1 MTPWHDPALQR
12 LLGGVFALLIVSSIA
27 GFALSRTVMSERG
40 RATVMNMNA
49 RIRAWWVMCLV
60 FGAAV
65 MTGGTGSLVLFAF
78 LSLLALREYMTIAPT
93 KPGDAHII
101 FWSFFLFTP
110 MQYYFIWLDWYGLYS
125 IFLPVYALIFIAVI
139 SAASGD
145 TEAFLE
151 RTGVITWGLM
161 ACVYCLSFA
170 PALLKLQIPG
180 YTGNAKLLLFLVMV
194 GQISD
199 VFQYI
204 WGKTLGKHPIAPKV
218 SPNKT
223 WEGFIGGI
231 ATATLVGAGIWWAT
245 PFSPLIAGAMAL
257 AIALLGFAG
266 GLIMS
271 AIKRDRG
278 VKDFGAIIEGHGG
291 VLDRIDSL
299 CFSAPV
305 FFHLTR
311 FFYT

>member
-27 GFALSRTVMSERG
+27 GFALSRSVKSERG

-223 WEGFIGGI
+223 WEGFIGGV
-231 ATATLVGAGIWWAT
+231 ATATLVGAAIWWAT
-245 PFSPLIAGAMAL
+245 PFTPLIAGAMAL

-311 FFYT
+311 YFYA

>member
-1 MTPWHDPALQR
+1 MTPLHDSALVR
-12 LLGGVFALLIVSSIA
+12 LFGGVLALLLLASVA
-27 GFALSRTVMSERG
+27 GAVLARTVRGEGG
-40 RATVMNMNA
+40 RATVANVNA
-49 RIRAWWVMCLV
+49 RVRAWWVMCAV

-65 MTGGTGSLVLFAF
+65 MTGAPGSLVLFGF
-78 LSLLALREYMTIAPT
+78 LSLLALRAYMTIAPT
-93 KPGDAHII
+93 QPGDAHTI
-101 FWSFFLFTP
+101 FWSFFLLTP
-110 MQYYFIWLDWYGLYS
+110 IQYVLIAYGWYGLFS

-139 SAASGD
+139 AAVSGD
-145 TEAFLE
+145 TRQFLE

-161 ACVYCLSFA
+161 ACVYCLSYA
-170 PALLKLQIPG
+170 PALLTLEVPG
-180 YTGNAKLLLFLVMV
+180 YRGNAKLLFFLVLV

-204 WGKTLGKHPIAPKV
+204 FGKTLGRHPIAPTV

-223 WEGFIGGI
+223 WEGFVGGV

-245 PFSPLIAGAMAL
+245 PFSPLAAGAMAL

-278 VKDFGAIIEGHGG
+278 VKNFGAIIEGHGG

-311 FFYT
+311 YFYT

>member
-1 MTPWHDPALQR
+1 
-12 LLGGVFALLIVSSIA
+12 
-27 GFALSRTVMSERG
+27 
-40 RATVMNMNA
+40 
-49 RIRAWWVMCLV
+49 
-60 FGAAV
+60 
-65 MTGGTGSLVLFAF
+65 
-78 LSLLALREYMTIAPT
+78 
-93 KPGDAHII
+93 
-101 FWSFFLFTP
+101 
-110 MQYYFIWLDWYGLYS
+110 
-125 IFLPVYALIFIAVI
+125 
-139 SAASGD
+139 
-145 TEAFLE
+145 
-151 RTGVITWGLM
+151 
-161 ACVYCLSFA
+161 
-170 PALLKLQIPG
+170 
-180 YTGNAKLLLFLVMV
+180 V

-204 WGKTLGKHPIAPKV
+204 FGKTLGKHPIAPKV

-223 WEGFIGGI
+223 WEGFIGGV
-231 ATATLVGAGIWWAT
+231 ATATLVGAAIWWAT
-245 PFSPLIAGAMAL
+245 PFTPLIAGAMAL

-311 FFYT
+311 YFYA